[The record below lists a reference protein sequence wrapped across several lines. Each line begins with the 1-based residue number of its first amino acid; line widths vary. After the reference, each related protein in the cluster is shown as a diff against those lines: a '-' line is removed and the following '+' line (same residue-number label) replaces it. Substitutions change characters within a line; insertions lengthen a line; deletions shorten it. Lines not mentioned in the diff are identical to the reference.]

1 LTLAL
6 VLVVVVVLS
15 VRVLMNRSDGALT
28 DPHPPESSV
37 SGWDDSKPL
46 PTATPTPTASE
57 EPSDAA
63 PQGQVACADGDPG
76 ARRSHPSDGRRH
88 GGALSF
94 APPGWSDGAS
104 YASTISW
111 GYDID
116 GVMESTEPGWA
127 ALLAVGS
134 VRADD
139 GFIEPKQAADAMMQC
154 IASSGFY
161 SQFIGRKDISSR
173 AVTIDGHRGWSL
185 RTEIRVDNSHLSVP
199 GDVAEVIIV
208 DTGEQGTLSFFTGFV
223 PIGDRPRQQILDRV
237 IADLQVD

>member
-1 LTLAL
+1 
-6 VLVVVVVLS
+6 
-15 VRVLMNRSDGALT
+15 
-28 DPHPPESSV
+28 
-37 SGWDDSKPL
+37 
-46 PTATPTPTASE
+46 
-57 EPSDAA
+57 
-63 PQGQVACADGDPG
+63 
-76 ARRSHPSDGRRH
+76 
-88 GGALSF
+88 
-94 APPGWSDGAS
+94 
-104 YASTISW
+104 
-111 GYDID
+111 
-116 GVMESTEPGWA
+116 MESTEPGWA